1 MWYGKPL
8 SLLYLYS
15 SMLGFLPLLNQNQG
29 VEVEVGVADAG
40 GGEGERAEEKDL
52 KGTTSNSPPTRN
64 MGGMVSTMTHTTRIN
79 NSSSNNSNSNNN
91 NNNNN
96 PNREP

>member
-1 MWYGKPL
+1 
-8 SLLYLYS
+8 
-15 SMLGFLPLLNQNQG
+15 MLGFLPLLNQNRG
-29 VEVEVGVADAG
+29 VKVEVGVADAG
-40 GGEGERAEEKDL
+40 GVEGVREEGKDP
-52 KGTTSNSPPTRN
+52 KGTISNSPPTRN
-64 MGGMVSTMTHTTRIN
+64 MGGMVSTMTHTTQIN